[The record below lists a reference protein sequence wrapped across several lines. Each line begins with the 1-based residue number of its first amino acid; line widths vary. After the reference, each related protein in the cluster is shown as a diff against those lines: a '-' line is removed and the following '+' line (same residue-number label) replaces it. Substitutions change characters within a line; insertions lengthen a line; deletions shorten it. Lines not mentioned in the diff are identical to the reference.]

1 MVRLCFALFLLSERE
16 DRIDMPCRLVD
27 DLEGEIVDEE
37 LYECTLGH
45 DIFSADLDGED
56 ALLLNIRVDCIFG
69 VAHYIGCFIRSTYIF
84 ISRKIKAS
92 TGVP

>member
-56 ALLLNIRVDCIFG
+56 ALLLNIRKYRAFG
-69 VAHYIGCFIRSTYIF
+69 VPHNVSRFIRSERVGKV
-84 ISRKIKAS
+84 S
-92 TGVP
+92 